1 TEPPLHPAC
10 SLELVEALATEQI
23 GFQVV
28 APSGFVN
35 PVHAVDQ
42 RVDRR
47 HPLGANAPASA
58 GGSNDDR
65 EGKGH
70 GESSHSWRSPESV
83 LAVITAP
90 TVVTLSVAPI
100 RRLEA
105 NGRHAGDSSPRW
117 VERPIGI
124 SCDLDTTGE
133 FARGIGGC
141 GLPPPGEPIL
151 PSLRLIGSGRE

>member
-1 TEPPLHPAC
+1 MRIEPALQPTC
-10 SLELVEALATEQI
+10 SLELVEALATEQV

-47 HPLGANAPASA
+47 HPPGANAPASA

-83 LAVITAP
+83 LAVITVL
-90 TVVTLSVAPI
+90 TIDILSVAPI

-105 NGRHAGDSSPRW
+105 IERYAGDSSPRW

-124 SCDLDTTGE
+124 SCNLDTAGE
-133 FARGIGGC
+133 FAGGIGGC
-141 GLPPPGEPIL
+141 G
-151 PSLRLIGSGRE
+151 